1 MIIVPIRLNNLKA
14 KVVNLHV
21 GKLKTVPVDLKILS
35 NVVDN
40 GVVKNTKYNTLK
52 TKVNYLDKKIPDAT
66 TLIHINQYNT
76 DEQNLAKQIEDATK
90 KHQIQVV

>member
-14 KVVNLHV
+14 KLVNLHV

-52 TKVNYLDKKIPDAT
+52 TNYLDKKIPDAT
-66 TLIHINQYNT
+66 TLIHINKYNT
-76 DEQNLAKQIEDATK
+76 DEQNLAKQIEDVTK
-90 KHQIQVV
+90 KHHIQVV

>member
-1 MIIVPIRLNNLKA
+1 MNNLKA

-52 TKVNYLDKKIPDAT
+52 TNYLDKKIPVAT

-76 DEQNLAKQIEDATK
+76 DEQNLAKQIEDVNK
-90 KHQIQVV
+90 KHHIQMV

>member
-52 TKVNYLDKKIPDAT
+52 TNYLDKKIPDAT

-76 DEQNLAKQIEDATK
+76 DEQNLAKQIEDVTK

>member
-21 GKLKTVPVDLKILS
+21 DKLKTVPVDLKILS

-52 TKVNYLDKKIPDAT
+52 TNYLDKKIPDAT

-76 DEQNLAKQIEDATK
+76 DEQNLAKQIEDVTK